1 MTVSRIQHAIHISDL
16 GDMSL
21 ARKLAYAQTLEAAI
35 EMQYPQA
42 NVSVYLTRNID
53 LIENDHTTRI
63 VAENENI
70 ATELIIKSIQGIA
83 DRLAAKHQLPDRQ
96 KPEPSDFL
104 AHSHAV

>member
-53 LIENDHTTRI
+53 LVESDHTTRI
-63 VAENENI
+63 VTENEGTAAEFI
-70 ATELIIKSIQGIA
+70 VKSIQGIA
-83 DRLAAKHQLPDRQ
+83 DRLAAKHQLTSTQ
-96 KPEPSDFL
+96 APEPSNFL
-104 AHSHAV
+104 PQAHAS